1 MAKKNYEMDMCRGP
15 LLSKILIFALPLM
28 LSGVLQLLFNA
39 ADIAVVGRFSG
50 RTALAA
56 VGSTSA
62 LINLLVNL
70 FVGLSIGAN
79 VLVAQRYGAGDGEGV
94 SRAVHTAMLIS
105 MIGGVIMVFVGVL
118 LARPLLTLMGTPAEV
133 IDMSVVYM
141 RIFFCGM
148 PVMLV
153 YNFGAA
159 ILRSVGDT
167 KRPLYFLV
175 VAGAINVVLNLF
187 FVIVC
192 GMDVDGV
199 ALATVISQTVSAFL
213 ILQCLIRSE
222 GVCRLELK
230 KLHLHRAELL
240 KIIRVGLP
248 AGLQGIIF
256 SISNVLIQ
264 SSVNSFGAV
273 AMAGN
278 TAASNIEGF
287 VYTGMNSIYQTTLSF
302 TGQNLGARQYHRIS
316 RVLRTCLML
325 VSVVGLV
332 MGLSALGFGKQLLHI
347 YTADSEVV
355 KFGLMRLGIIAATY
369 FLCGLMD
376 VMAGVM
382 RGLGYS
388 ILPMIVSLTGA
399 CGLRVLWI
407 FTIFAANHTLKT
419 LYVSYPISWFV
430 TFAAHVVCY
439 WVVRRKMP
447 KTDEPLPDTAEE
459 AEVLPA

>member
-230 KLHLHRAELL
+230 KLHLHRTELL

-347 YTADSEVV
+347 YTADPEVV